1 MIAEL
6 IERKAVDFEVIGSAL
21 AKFGPSIALSGDPGE
36 GFCGT
41 GPHYIR
47 LFGLGPPGS
56 FRGFP
61 LNFKA
66 SRANWPTEGHCAVTC
81 SRWRRVTAPS
91 IW

>member
-1 MIAEL
+1 MTDLQPQPLPPREMIAEL

-47 LFGLGPPGS
+47 LFRLGAPRVIQGL
-56 FRGFP
+56 
-61 LNFKA
+61 
-66 SRANWPTEGHCAVTC
+66 
-81 SRWRRVTAPS
+81 PS
-91 IW
+91 ELQGLAGELAD